1 MLVELHPSHSVDLT
15 HAIDRS
21 ECALAGHSIVAKH
34 YLQIRHGIILGF
46 QINVF
51 EIYVFEI
58 NGFEINVLPI
68 DAAACVGL
76 NPI

>member
-1 MLVELHPSHSVDLT
+1 MLVELHPYHSVDLT

-46 QINVF
+46 QINM
-51 EIYVFEI
+51 FEI
-58 NGFEINVLPI
+58 NGFQINVLPI
-68 DAAACVGL
+68 DVGACVGL

>member
-1 MLVELHPSHSVDLT
+1 MLVELHPYHSVDLT

-46 QINVF
+46 QINM
-51 EIYVFEI
+51 FEI
-58 NGFEINVLPI
+58 NGFEINGFQINVLPI
-68 DAAACVGL
+68 DVGACVGL